1 MSRKQLDFGIAS
13 TFACACTGY
22 DLAKNPNSVD
32 YVSSRPRAA
41 CRSGCALRGS
51 VRFQSGLRSITPSP
65 SNVTGQSSHTKV
77 STDTFIS
84 YYARIIA
91 CLGTSIVQAEGSP

>member
-1 MSRKQLDFGIAS
+1 MSRKQLDLGIAS

-51 VRFQSGLRSITPSP
+51 VRFQSGLRSITPS
-65 SNVTGQSSHTKV
+65 
-77 STDTFIS
+77 DTFIS